1 MRVKDYNRLTRFGKF
16 ALIINILCV
25 LLLALAYL
33 ATYINPTAVPQMAFF
48 GLLYPFSLLA
58 NFLFLF
64 YWLLKRRKYF
74 LISLIT
80 IIIGFSHMS
89 RFIQFTILQRE
100 DETKETEIK
109 VMSYN
114 VRLFDLYN
122 WTQNKQTRN
131 EIFKFLANE
140 DPDVI
145 CFQEFYQQDQSNSW
159 NFKTTD
165 TLVQFLKAKNYAEGY
180 TVNVSNNKFFGLV
193 TMSKFP
199 IVTSDHIKFEN
210 DRSNSFLYTD
220 LLIQN
225 DTIRVYNAHIGSARF
240 SQADYEV
247 MGTEGNYKTWPHQK
261 SEDDPQIFARLTHA
275 YKKRVAQTS
284 SLLTH
289 SYTSPYPVIICG
301 DFNDTPVSFNYRSL
315 TRNYFDAFTLSGT
328 GTAGTYCAIPML
340 RIDYLL
346 HSDFFNSYAY
356 QTHDEELSDHR
367 AISAILEY

>member
-1 MRVKDYNRLTRFGKF
+1 MRAKDFNRLTGFGKF
-16 ALIINILCV
+16 ALIINIFCV
-25 LLLALAYL
+25 LLLVLAYL
-33 ATYINPTAVPQMAFF
+33 ATYISPLVVPQMAFF

-80 IIIGFSHMS
+80 IIIGFSYMS

-131 EIFKFLANE
+131 EIFKLLANE

-145 CFQEFYQQDQSNSW
+145 CFQEFYQQDQSSSW
-159 NFKTTD
+159 NFNTRD
-165 TLVQFLKAKNYAEGY
+165 TLVQFLKAKNFAEGY
-180 TVNVSNNKFFGLV
+180 TVNVNNNKFFGLV

-199 IVTSDHIKFEN
+199 IVDNDHIKFEN
-210 DRSNSFLYTD
+210 DQSNSFLCTD

-261 SEDDPQIFARLTHA
+261 STDDPQIFTRLTHA
-275 YKKRVAQTS
+275 YKKRVAQTK

-315 TRNYFDAFTLSGT
+315 TSNYIDAFTLSGT

-346 HSDFFNSYAY
+346 HSDFFNSYDY
-356 QTHDEELSDHR
+356 QTHEEELSDHR